1 MYLFIYLPYWQV
13 AKWDDHASA
22 DSRQVHVTLPCEFN
36 TNKNFSSHSKQDMRR
51 KQHTASF
58 TASFGDGRS
67 LGEEHPWSTSG
78 EPERRS
84 GLGGGCGG
92 GMLDR
97 TRSPFS
103 SRQTLPVSEI
113 SAEMLVK
120 KKRQRSSHRRCVSV
134 VQRRALRDQPLQKEE
149 EGKKWRERKKTKTPC
164 WLQEAESSNTN
175 TLCKEERGDKLK
187 PSERGA
193 NDKQL
198 QLFLTASGSCCT
210 FVAVDEAIPPQRAL
224 R

>member
-120 KKRQRSSHRRCVSV
+120 KNV
-134 VQRRALRDQPLQKEE
+134 RDHLTVAVCQWFRDVPW
-149 EGKKWRERKKTKTPC
+149 GISPCRKKKRGKNGEREKKQKPPADCRKRNPPTQTRYVRRSEGLS
-164 WLQEAESSNTN
+164 WSRAR
-175 TLCKEERGDKLK
+175 EERMT
-187 PSERGA
+187 
-193 NDKQL
+193 NNYNY
-198 QLFLTASGSCCT
+198 F
-210 FVAVDEAIPPQRAL
+210 
-224 R
+224 